1 MFIQTEATPNPNT
14 LKFLPGRKVMSLG
27 TLDIRG
33 AEGAR
38 QSPLAEALF
47 TINGVSGVFFGG
59 DFISVT
65 KSAGEWAELKPEI
78 LGAIMEHF
86 LSGASLLSAEVGG
99 DPKEGEEF
107 FAPADAATVATIKE
121 LLETHVGP
129 SVAKDGGDIKFRGY
143 RDGTVYLAMKG
154 SCSGCP
160 SSSSTLKHGVQNLLK
175 HYLPEIRAVEQI

>member
-1 MFIQTEATPNPNT
+1 MFIQTEATPNPQT

-38 QSPLAEALF
+38 QSPLAGALF
-47 TINGVSGVFFGG
+47 AIDGVSGVFFGS
-59 DFISVT
+59 DFVSVT
-65 KSAGEWAELKPEI
+65 KSRGEWAELKPEI
-78 LGAIMEHF
+78 LGVIMEHF
-86 LSGASLLSAEVGG
+86 LSGASLLSEELGG

-107 FAPADAATVATIKE
+107 FAPGDAQTVATIKE
-121 LLETHVGP
+121 LLETKVRP
-129 SVAKDGGDIKFRGY
+129 NVAKDGGDITFRGF
-143 RDGTVYLAMKG
+143 RDGTLYLSMKG

-175 HYLPEIRAVEQI
+175 QYLPEIRAVEQI